1 MGQARSLVAPVPG
14 NEVSHISTRKDR
26 FTTNGGGLWLVGVW
40 GVRPPIALL
49 LV

>member
-26 FTTNGGGLWLVGVW
+26 FPTKGRGAVASW
-40 GVRPPIALL
+40 GVGC
-49 LV
+49 